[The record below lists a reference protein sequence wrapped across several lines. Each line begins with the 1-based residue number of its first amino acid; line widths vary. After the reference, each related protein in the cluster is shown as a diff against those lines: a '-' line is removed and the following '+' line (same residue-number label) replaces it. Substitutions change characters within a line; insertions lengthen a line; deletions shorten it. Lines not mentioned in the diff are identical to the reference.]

1 MCYLQIIIIIIII
14 IIITETTVDPTCL
27 FSKLCPLILLYI
39 LHLLLKSKY
48 INA

>member
-1 MCYLQIIIIIIII
+1 MCYLQIIIIIII

-39 LHLLLKSKY
+39 LHFLLKSKY